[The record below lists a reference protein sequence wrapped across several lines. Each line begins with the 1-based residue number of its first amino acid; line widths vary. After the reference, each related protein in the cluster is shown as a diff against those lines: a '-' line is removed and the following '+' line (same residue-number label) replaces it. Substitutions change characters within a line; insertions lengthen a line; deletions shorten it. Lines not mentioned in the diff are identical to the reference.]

1 MCVCMGEPGG
11 EVLKAV
17 PPRSE
22 KAGEGKERE
31 GNQTD
36 IPALREDNA
45 EEEADKESAGAKPA
59 VGSVRGGFVEIALV

>member
-1 MCVCMGEPGG
+1 MYVCGLLNG
-11 EVLKAV
+11 V
-17 PPRSE
+17 PPTRE
-22 KAGEGKERE
+22 KEGE

-36 IPALREDNA
+36 VPALREDNA